1 MNGARASRART
12 PVSPESVLD
21 AVIEACD
28 DAILTTDAT
37 ARVVRWGAAAERLFG
52 RTARTVVGQDLVA
65 LFPEHS
71 RAEMRSAMDRVLA
84 GEHMRRFETEVVRPD
99 GMPVPLSMSLCPV
112 RTHGSEPAGAVVV
125 ARDVTEERVAQA
137 TLAEVEKRLEDG
149 EALAHVGSWL
159 WDVRTG
165 AVQWSTEFHRIHG
178 IEPLEFDGT
187 FESHLAAIDARDREQ
202 VKGEMQRSV
211 TLGRPFS
218 SEYRIARPDGGI
230 RVVRVRAEPTLGAA
244 GTTVGLRGIG
254 RDVTATEPG
263 RVTPSGRPGA

>member
-1 MNGARASRART
+1 
-12 PVSPESVLD
+12 
-21 AVIEACD
+21 
-28 DAILTTDAT
+28 
-37 ARVVRWGAAAERLFG
+37 
-52 RTARTVVGQDLVA
+52 
-65 LFPEHS
+65 
-71 RAEMRSAMDRVLA
+71 
-84 GEHMRRFETEVVRPD
+84 
-99 GMPVPLSMSLCPV
+99 
-112 RTHGSEPAGAVVV
+112 V

-211 TLGRPFS
+211 TLGRPFPPS
-218 SEYRIARPDGGI
+218 TGSRGLMGGSEWCASGRSRRWERPARPS
-230 RVVRVRAEPTLGAA
+230 VCGASA
-244 GTTVGLRGIG
+244 GT
-254 RDVTATEPG
+254 
-263 RVTPSGRPGA
+263 